1 MFTIGA
7 QGVTFLLQISSISVL
22 ARLISPEDYG
32 MIGMLSSVLALLQV
46 FRDFGLTIAIVQAP
60 SIDQS
65 QLNALFRVS
74 ILLGIAMLLLV
85 SLTGFGLTWFI
96 DDSRFI
102 RVAPWYGVMFL
113 FSALGSVPLGILRRS
128 LQFGRIALLDAS
140 SFVLGV
146 VSGIAVGYIGGG
158 YMALV
163 AMSGVNTI
171 SNVSLAWIASGW
183 KPTRESAS
191 LKSTATLLKFG
202 GTFTLGE
209 VCNYLSRNLDNLLIG
224 KIWGLNQLGFY
235 TRGYA
240 LMEAPMSHIMG
251 PIGTVLI
258 PIFSRLQENVEQYK
272 KWVLRIFDVFMFGS
286 APLAA
291 FLMVAS
297 DEIVPLLLGDGWQ
310 LTIRIFFW
318 LGISLYGKPV
328 ASLTYWVFVSS
339 GNIRELLRWTMA
351 NTILVV
357 IAIVASV
364 YWGPVA
370 VAATYS
376 VTGCLIRTP
385 MAFYYAARTGRV
397 EFSILTIRYL
407 IGLGWFAACFAGLW
421 GVDHVA
427 THFEYMP
434 WASLLLL
441 GASTVIPLL
450 LITFFTTKGKTLL
463 WEIRQYTKV
472 TSSAI

>member
-1 MFTIGA
+1 
-7 QGVTFLLQISSISVL
+7 
-22 ARLISPEDYG
+22 
-32 MIGMLSSVLALLQV
+32 
-46 FRDFGLTIAIVQAP
+46 
-60 SIDQS
+60 
-65 QLNALFRVS
+65 
-74 ILLGIAMLLLV
+74 
-85 SLTGFGLTWFI
+85 
-96 DDSRFI
+96 
-102 RVAPWYGVMFL
+102 
-113 FSALGSVPLGILRRS
+113 
-128 LQFGRIALLDAS
+128 
-140 SFVLGV
+140 
-146 VSGIAVGYIGGG
+146 
-158 YMALV
+158 
-163 AMSGVNTI
+163 
-171 SNVSLAWIASGW
+171 
-183 KPTRESAS
+183 
-191 LKSTATLLKFG
+191 
-202 GTFTLGE
+202 
-209 VCNYLSRNLDNLLIG
+209 
-224 KIWGLNQLGFY
+224 
-235 TRGYA
+235 
-240 LMEAPMSHIMG
+240 MG

-407 IGLGWFAACFAGLW
+407 IGLGWFAAWFAGLW